1 MGLKI
6 AVVGAG
12 STYTPELVEG
22 LARRMR
28 ALPIDELALLDPDL
42 DRLRPVAGLARRMLD
57 RAGWTGRL
65 TVTAER
71 AAAIE
76 GADFVLFQLRIGGQ
90 AARHVDET
98 LPHRFGIL
106 GQETTGPGGFAKA
119 LRTVPVILDLAEETA
134 RRAAPGA
141 WIVDFTNPV
150 GIVTQA
156 LLDAGFRAIG
166 LCNVAIGLQR
176 RLAAHFAVEP
186 ERVALEHVG
195 INHLSWERAVAVD
208 GVDRLPELLDREPGW
223 VADEVGLPVELVR
236 ELGVIPSYYLRYY
249 YCRAEVLREQLS
261 GRSRAEDVME
271 IERKLLEMYRDPELA
286 EKPRLLD
293 ERGGA
298 FYSEAAAQLIAS
310 LHSDTGDVQV
320 VNVRNG
326 GALPDLPAGA
336 VVEIPARIDRTGAH
350 PLPLAPLQPELRG
363 LVQAVKAYEDLAVAA
378 AIHGDRAA
386 AEKALLAHP
395 LVGGFSVARPLLAA
409 LLEANRAFLPRFFE
423 PVTARVADAV

>member
-1 MGLKI
+1 
-6 AVVGAG
+6 
-12 STYTPELVEG
+12 
-22 LARRMR
+22 
-28 ALPIDELALLDPDL
+28 
-42 DRLRPVAGLARRMLD
+42 MLD

-119 LRTVPVILDLAEETA
+119 LRTVPVVLDLAEETA
-134 RRAAPGA
+134 GGRRPGRGSWTSPTRSGSSPRRSSTPA
-141 WIVDFTNPV
+141 SGPSASATSRS
-150 GIVTQA
+150 GCS
-156 LLDAGFRAIG
+156 AGWPPISR
-166 LCNVAIGLQR
+166 
-176 RLAAHFAVEP
+176 VEP

-195 INHLSWERAVAVD
+195 INHLSWERAVVVD

-236 ELGVIPSYYLRYY
+236 ELGAIPSYYLRYY
-249 YCRAEVLREQLS
+249 YCRDEVLREQLS
-261 GRSRAEDVME
+261 GRSRAEEVME
-271 IERKLLEMYRDPELA
+271 IERKLLEMYRDPALA

-310 LHSDTGDVQV
+310 LHVGH
-320 VNVRNG
+320 RRRAG
-326 GALPDLPAGA
+326 GERPERRGAARPPRRRRGRDPGADRPDRGAPAPAGA
-336 VVEIPARIDRTGAH
+336 AAAGAARSRPGG
-350 PLPLAPLQPELRG
+350 QGLRG
-363 LVQAVKAYEDLAVAA
+363 SRRRGGDPRRPGGGGEGAPRASARRP
-378 AIHGDRAA
+378 AI
-386 AEKALLAHP
+386 
-395 LVGGFSVARPLLAA
+395 SVARPLLAA